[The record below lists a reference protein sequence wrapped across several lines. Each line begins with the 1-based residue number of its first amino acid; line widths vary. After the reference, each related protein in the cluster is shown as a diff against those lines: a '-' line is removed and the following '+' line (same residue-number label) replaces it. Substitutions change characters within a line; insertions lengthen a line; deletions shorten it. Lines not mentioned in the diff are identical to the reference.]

1 MSTSKNQTTNTK
13 KSNTFLI
20 NNKPIYEDPRYKEFE
35 GISLDKFKVE
45 KEKSQREYAQ
55 LKKELEILKEEYE
68 KTKIRTKDRENELR
82 GHINNLLI
90 KYRTKDPELNIQNIN
105 ELGGQILANI
115 KTLEEQTK
123 LDIKEKKK
131 DMETRIKLRLVDSEI
146 NYNRELE
153 KKVKEQQEVL
163 KSLHE
168 FTQDMKR
175 IKDNYNSI
183 KEKADNY
190 LKENDFYK
198 NEIKKYEEKNE
209 ELKNEIMKLKH
220 ENNKVNIKLM
230 GNRQKKLEEQKDE
243 NKIFEDS
250 EHIDTNNLLNEGIYE
265 YSIKNNDF
273 DKIKKVIKNKFEKDQ
288 VQKFNKKMK
297 LKADTFTVKD
307 ILTTHN
313 QKYDNITIDKII
325 DLLSDE
331 NYVNKYYRECSIIS
345 SLLNIYEKA
354 NKKITSLNKEYN
366 KLIDHHPIYDRLITI
381 IQELKSKEIN
391 NRIKTVSKL
400 SRRVVNEI
408 LGNYI
413 ITMKKEQRKEL
424 IKLITEDDQI
434 INFIQQDK
442 LPNIMNRDRQIKIA

>member
-1 MSTSKNQTTNTK
+1 MSSPSKNPTSNTK
-13 KSNTFLI
+13 KSNNFLL

-35 GISLDKFKVE
+35 GISLDKFKAE

-55 LKKELEILKEEYE
+55 LKKELEILKDEYE

-123 LDIKEKKK
+123 IDIKEKKK

-183 KEKADNY
+183 EEKADNF
-190 LKENDFYK
+190 LR

-209 ELKNEIMKLKH
+209 ELKNELMKLKH
-220 ENNKVNIKLM
+220 ENNKMNIKLM
-230 GNRQKKLEEQKDE
+230 GNKQKKLEEEKDE
-243 NKIFEDS
+243 NKLWEDS
-250 EHIDTNNLLNEGIYE
+250 EHIDTNNLVNEGVYE
-265 YSIKNNDF
+265 YNIKNDDF
-273 DKIKKVIKNKFEKDQ
+273 DKIKKVMKNKFEKDKI
-288 VQKFNKKMK
+288 QKFNKKMK

-307 ILTTHN
+307 IISSN
-313 QKYDNITIDKII
+313 KKYDNITIEKII
-325 DLLSDE
+325 ELLSDE
-331 NYVNKYYRECSIIS
+331 NYVNKHYRECSVIS

-354 NKKITSLNKEYN
+354 NKKITSLNREYN

-413 ITMKKEQRKEL
+413 ITMKKDQRKEL
-424 IKLITEDDQI
+424 IKLITEDEEI

>member
-1 MSTSKNQTTNTK
+1 MSSPKNKTLNSQKTNL
-13 KSNTFLI
+13 FL

-35 GISLDKFKVE
+35 GISLDKFKAE
-45 KEKSQREYAQ
+45 KEKSQREYLQ

-68 KTKIRTKDRENELR
+68 KTKIRTKERENELR

-90 KYRTKDPELNIQNIN
+90 KYRTKDPELNIKNIN
-105 ELGGQILANI
+105 ELSGQILSNI

-123 LDIKEKKK
+123 IDIKEKKK

-146 NYNRELE
+146 NYNKELD
-153 KKVKEQQEVL
+153 KKVKEQQEIL

-183 KEKADNY
+183 KEKADNF
-190 LKENDFYK
+190 LKENDFYR

-220 ENNKVNIKLM
+220 ENNKMNIKLM
-230 GNRQKKLEEQKDE
+230 GNKQKKLEENEEE
-243 NKIFEDS
+243 NKIWEDGDN
-250 EHIDTNNLLNEGIYE
+250 IDTNNLINEGIYD
-265 YSIKNNDF
+265 YKIKNDDY
-273 DKIKKVIKNKFEKDQ
+273 DKIKKVMKSKFEKEK

-297 LKADTFTVKD
+297 IKADTFTVKD
-307 ILTTHN
+307 LISTT
-313 QKYDNITIDKII
+313 
-325 DLLSDE
+325 
-331 NYVNKYYRECSIIS
+331 NKHYRECSVIA

-354 NKKITSLNKEYN
+354 NKKINSLNKEYN
-366 KLIDHHPIYDRLITI
+366 KLLDHHPIYDRLIVL

-413 ITMKKEQRKEL
+413 ITMKKDQRKEL
-424 IKLITEDDQI
+424 IKIITEDEQI

-442 LPNIMNRDRQIKIA
+442 LPNIMNRDRQIKIG

>member
-220 ENNKVNIKLM
+220 ENNKMNIKLM

>member
-1 MSTSKNQTTNTK
+1 MSSTKQQSQSATK
-13 KSNTFLI
+13 KNNFLI

-35 GISLDKFKVE
+35 GISLDKFKAE
-45 KEKSQREYAQ
+45 KEKSQREYSQ
-55 LKKELEILKEEYE
+55 LKKELEVLKEEYE
-68 KTKIRTKDRENELR
+68 KTKVRTKDRENELR

-90 KYRTKDPELNIQNIN
+90 KYRTKDPQQNIKNIN
-105 ELGGQILANI
+105 ELSGQILSNI
-115 KTLEEQTK
+115 KTLDEQTK
-123 LDIKEKKK
+123 IDIKEKKK

-146 NYNRELE
+146 NYNKELD
-153 KKVKEQQEVL
+153 KKVREQQDIL

-183 KEKADNY
+183 KAKADNF
-190 LKENDFYK
+190 LKENDFYR

-220 ENNKVNIKLM
+220 LNNKMSIKLM
-230 GNRQKKLEEQKDE
+230 GSKEKEDGNDE
-243 NKIFEDS
+243 KNLGED
-250 EHIDTNNLLNEGIYE
+250 EDNIDPNVLINNEIYDYNVNNE
-265 YSIKNNDF
+265 DL
-273 DKIKKVIKNKFEKDQ
+273 DKIKKVMKSKFEKQ
-288 VQKFNKKMK
+288 KVQNFNKKMK
-297 LKADTFTVKD
+297 LKGQTFTVKD
-307 ILTTHN
+307 IASTSKKN
-313 QKYDNITIDKII
+313 YSNISIEKII
-325 DLLSDE
+325 ELLSDE
-331 NYVNKYYRECSIIS
+331 NYVNKHYRECSIIA

-354 NKKITSLNKEYN
+354 NKKITILNKEYN
-366 KLIDHHPIYDRLITI
+366 KLLDHHPIYDRLITL

-424 IKLITEDDQI
+424 IKIITEDEQI

>member
-1 MSTSKNQTTNTK
+1 MSSPKNQASNPK
-13 KSNTFLI
+13 K
-20 NNKPIYEDPRYKEFE
+20 NNNLLFNNRPIYEDPRYKEFE
-35 GISLDKFKVE
+35 GISLDKFKAE
-45 KEKSQREYAQ
+45 KEKSQREYIQ

-68 KTKIRTKDRENELR
+68 KTKIRTKERENELR
-82 GHINNLLI
+82 SHINNLLI
-90 KYRTKDPELNIQNIN
+90 KYRTKDPELNIKNIN
-105 ELGGQILANI
+105 ELSGQILSNV

-123 LDIKEKKK
+123 IDIKEKKK

-146 NYNRELE
+146 NYNKELE
-153 KKVKEQQEVL
+153 KKVKEQQEIL

-175 IKDNYNSI
+175 IKDNYDSI
-183 KEKADNY
+183 KEKADNF
-190 LKENDFYK
+190 LKENDFYR
-198 NEIKKYEEKNE
+198 NEIKKFEEKNE

-220 ENNKVNIKLM
+220 ENNKMNIKLM
-230 GNRQKKLEEQKDE
+230 GNKQKKLEENDEE
-243 NKIFEDS
+243 NKIWEDGDN
-250 EHIDTNNLLNEGIYE
+250 IDTNNLINEGIYD
-265 YSIKNNDF
+265 YNLNNGEF
-273 DKIKKVIKNKFEKDQ
+273 DKIKKAMKNKLEKEK

-307 ILTTHN
+307 LISEN
-313 QKYDNITIDKII
+313 NVKYDNITIEKII

-331 NYVNKYYRECSIIS
+331 NYVNKHYRECSVIA

-366 KLIDHHPIYDRLITI
+366 KLLDHHPIYDRLITL

-413 ITMKKEQRKEL
+413 ITMKKDQRKEL
-424 IKLITEDDQI
+424 IKVITEDEQI

-442 LPNIMNRDRQIKIA
+442 LPNIMNRDRQIKIG

>member
-1 MSTSKNQTTNTK
+1 MSSTKQQSQSANKKNN
-13 KSNTFLI
+13 FLI

-35 GISLDKFKVE
+35 GISLDKFKAE
-45 KEKSQREYAQ
+45 KEKSQREYNQ
-55 LKKELEILKEEYE
+55 LKKELEVLKEEYE
-68 KTKIRTKDRENELR
+68 KTKVRTKDRENELR

-90 KYRTKDPELNIQNIN
+90 KYRTKDPQQNIKNIN
-105 ELGGQILANI
+105 ELSGQILSNI

-123 LDIKEKKK
+123 IDIKEKKK

-146 NYNRELE
+146 NYNKELD
-153 KKVKEQQEVL
+153 KKVREQQDIL

-183 KEKADNY
+183 KAKADNF
-190 LKENDFYK
+190 LKENDFYR

-220 ENNKVNIKLM
+220 LNNKMSIKLM
-230 GNRQKKLEEQKDE
+230 GSKEKEDGNDE
-243 NKIFEDS
+243 KNMGED
-250 EHIDTNNLLNEGIYE
+250 EDNIDPNIL
-265 YSIKNNDF
+265 IKNEIYDYNVNNEDL
-273 DKIKKVIKNKFEKDQ
+273 DKIKKVMKSKFEKQ
-288 VQKFNKKMK
+288 KVQNFNKKMK
-297 LKADTFTVKD
+297 LKGQTFTVKD
-307 ILTTHN
+307 IASTSN
-313 QKYDNITIDKII
+313 KNYSNISIEKII
-325 DLLSDE
+325 ELLSDE
-331 NYVNKYYRECSIIS
+331 NYVNKHYRECSIIA

-354 NKKITSLNKEYN
+354 NKKITILNKEYN
-366 KLIDHHPIYDRLITI
+366 KLLDHHPIYDRLITL

-424 IKLITEDDQI
+424 IKIITEDEQI

>member
-1 MSTSKNQTTNTK
+1 MSSTKQQSQSATK
-13 KSNTFLI
+13 KNNFLI

-35 GISLDKFKVE
+35 GISLDKFKAE
-45 KEKSQREYAQ
+45 KEKSQREYSQ
-55 LKKELEILKEEYE
+55 LKKELEVLKEEYE
-68 KTKIRTKDRENELR
+68 KTKVRTKDRENELR

-90 KYRTKDPELNIQNIN
+90 KYRTKDPQQNIKNIN
-105 ELGGQILANI
+105 ELSGQILSNI
-115 KTLEEQTK
+115 KTLDEQTK
-123 LDIKEKKK
+123 IDIKEKKK

-146 NYNRELE
+146 NYNKELD
-153 KKVKEQQEVL
+153 KKVREQQDIL

-183 KEKADNY
+183 KAKADNF
-190 LKENDFYK
+190 LKENDFYR

-220 ENNKVNIKLM
+220 LNNKMSIKLM
-230 GNRQKKLEEQKDE
+230 GSKEKEDGNDE
-243 NKIFEDS
+243 KNLGED
-250 EHIDTNNLLNEGIYE
+250 EDNIDPNVLINNEIYDYNVNNE
-265 YSIKNNDF
+265 DL
-273 DKIKKVIKNKFEKDQ
+273 DKIKKVMKSKFEKQ
-288 VQKFNKKMK
+288 KVQNFNKKMK
-297 LKADTFTVKD
+297 LKGQTFTVKD
-307 ILTTHN
+307 IASTSKKN
-313 QKYDNITIDKII
+313 YSNISIEKII
-325 DLLSDE
+325 ELLSDE
-331 NYVNKYYRECSIIS
+331 NYVNKHYRECSIIA

-354 NKKITSLNKEYN
+354 NKKITILNKEYN
-366 KLIDHHPIYDRLITI
+366 KLLDHHPIYDRLITL

-413 ITMKKEQRKEL
+413 ITMKKDQRKEL
-424 IKLITEDDQI
+424 IKLITEDEEI